1 MRGKIIFPK
10 QVRLDRQE
18 LRRRLRRLP
27 EGGREHRDEVLGGEE
42 GKTDQFRFYNINLI
56 CFLFLKSGDI
66 DKCVRGVITS
76 SGIAYD
82 SDKKKDDAVGRLV
95 EVVQGA
101 RSGLAKFGE
110 PDSSLK

>member
-1 MRGKIIFPK
+1 MIAKNCVGGSVVSPKADESTGMRFWAVRRGKNRPVSILQHKFNLFP
-10 QVRLDRQE
+10 
-18 LRRRLRRLP
+18 
-27 EGGREHRDEVLGGEE
+27 
-42 GKTDQFRFYNINLI
+42 
-56 CFLFLKSGDI
+56 FLKSGDI
-66 DKCVRGVITS
+66 DKCVRGVINS

>member
-1 MRGKIIFPK
+1 MIAKNCVGGSVVSPKADESTGMRFWA
-10 QVRLDRQE
+10 VR
-18 LRRRLRRLP
+18 
-27 EGGREHRDEVLGGEE
+27 RE
-42 GKTDQFRFYNINLI
+42 KTDQFRFCNIHLI
-56 CFLFLKSGDI
+56 CFLFIKSGAI
-66 DKCVRGVITS
+66 DKCVRGVINS

>member
-1 MRGKIIFPK
+1 M
-10 QVRLDRQE
+10 
-18 LRRRLRRLP
+18 
-27 EGGREHRDEVLGGEE
+27 
-42 GKTDQFRFYNINLI
+42 
-56 CFLFLKSGDI
+56 
-66 DKCVRGVITS
+66 RGVINS